1 MINNSFDLYRQHFL
15 QCPVGVLN
23 KHYEKLI
30 QCDVRLNSLSKQPEL
45 ALESPYFDT
54 KATVFENLDE
64 LNDHGLDPVGS
75 GKGSPLSS
83 IQDAASPAAAQSSS
97 VSFEQPDLLGA
108 APEHLSRDAPSP
120 SSGSS
125 SSCLLLI
132 FRA

>member
-1 MINNSFDLYRQHFL
+1 MLVTNNSFNLYRQHFL
-15 QCPVGVLN
+15 QCPPGVLN

-30 QCDVRLNSLSKQPEL
+30 QCDVRLNSLSRQPEL

-64 LNDHGLDPVGS
+64 LNNHGLDPLGS
-75 GKGSPLSS
+75 SKGSPLSS

-97 VSFEQPDLLGA
+97 VSFEQPDLLGS

-120 SSGSS
+120 SSGK
-125 SSCLLLI
+125 
-132 FRA
+132 